1 MAGLLNASLM
11 AGNIISEIAKI
22 ILSKF
27 IKKISKQQLNKLLNK
42 YKLLGKIKNNPILE
56 KEIEQLP

>member
-27 IKKISKQQLNKLLNK
+27 IKKISK
-42 YKLLGKIKNNPILE
+42 
-56 KEIEQLP
+56 